1 MKTAN
6 RISASVII
14 LICLLMFQQA
24 SQIED
29 MAYHLSS
36 NRTFPYMTIAFVLL
50 LAAGLLATTFIPKP
64 AAPFPSGYWMRV
76 IGRKRLLTL
85 AFFCVYLLVLPIA
98 GFLPTSAAFIVLTT
112 AFLSPRMR
120 HDLPIAI
127 AIAAGVIGVCYL
139 IFVHWLQFYLP

>member
-24 SQIED
+24 TQIQD

-36 NRTFPYMTIAFVLL
+36 NRTFPYMTIGFVLL
-50 LAAGLLATTFIPKP
+50 LAVGLLATTFVSQP
-64 AAPFPSGYWMRV
+64 AAPFASGYWMRV
-76 IGRKRLLTL
+76 IGRKRLLVL
-85 AFFCVYLLVLPIA
+85 GIFCIYLFLLPIV

-112 AFLSPRMR
+112 AFLSPRIR
-120 HDLPIAI
+120 HDLPVAL
-127 AIAAGVIGVCYL
+127 AIAAGVVGVCYVV
-139 IFVHWLQFYLP
+139 FVYWLQFYLP